1 MLFAICGR
9 KGGFMR
15 DKNRKNPDRRF
26 SSEARSAGSDPVE
39 PEDFLRMME
48 WIRQAQSDA
57 ERQVSAEETSTE
69 D

>member
-1 MLFAICGR
+1 
-9 KGGFMR
+9 MR

-26 SSEARSAGSDPVE
+26 SSEARSAGSDPAE

>member
-1 MLFAICGR
+1 
-9 KGGFMR
+9 MR